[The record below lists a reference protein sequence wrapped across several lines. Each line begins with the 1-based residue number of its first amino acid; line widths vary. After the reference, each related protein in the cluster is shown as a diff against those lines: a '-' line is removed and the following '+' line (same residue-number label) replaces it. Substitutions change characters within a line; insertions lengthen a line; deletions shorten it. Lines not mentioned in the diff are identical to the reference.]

1 MVSVNNHSEN
11 FKFYQPPRSLSL
23 SLDSKTF
30 IMLVIKKKKK
40 LNQIVMMCTTLFLFY
55 TRSPRTDNYST
66 CKYTPL

>member
-30 IMLVIKKKKK
+30 IMLVIKKKKIESNCHDVHDSFFI
-40 LNQIVMMCTTLFLFY
+40 LY
-55 TRSPRTDNYST
+55 
-66 CKYTPL
+66 